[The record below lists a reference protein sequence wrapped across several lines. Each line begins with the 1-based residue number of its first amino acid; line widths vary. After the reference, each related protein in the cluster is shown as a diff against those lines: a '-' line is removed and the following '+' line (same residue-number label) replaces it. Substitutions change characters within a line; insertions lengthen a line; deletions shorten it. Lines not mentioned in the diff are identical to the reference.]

1 MDLSNHSLNI
11 VKILNLPF
19 VKNFDGDFL
28 TGVNM
33 VALLNFTKGTL
44 AKSFVD
50 PIVSYHLR
58 SIWDVVLDWHDQL
71 CISA

>member
-1 MDLSNHSLNI
+1 VDLSNHSLNI

-19 VKNFDGDFL
+19 VKNFDCDFL

-33 VALLNFTKGTL
+33 VALLYFTKGTL